1 MCYSY
6 RHSLRLTLL
15 GVPRKWYRPR
25 PHQRE
30 DQCSLVLTAWE
41 SLHASPARKRHLLKL
56 FKYYERTRTGR

>member
-25 PHQRE
+25 LGDRQGE
-30 DQCSLVLTAWE
+30 CSLVLTAWE
-41 SLHASPARKRHLLKL
+41 SLNARPSRQRHLLKL
-56 FKYYERTRTGR
+56 FRYYERTQTGR